1 LKGADMIKG
10 LLDTKTTI
18 PSASE
23 ISKNTQNAIKNFS
36 LVPQDPSLPNNPI
49 WAKMAKMWRITP
61 EQAKRRRCGNC
72 EYYENT
78 PAMFEAMESIP
89 LNKYDLYDG
98 QAQRGYCHKLD
109 FICHNSRVCS
119 VWEEKEFILP
129 PEPSDMENDN
139 A

>member
-1 LKGADMIKG
+1 MIKG

-18 PSASE
+18 PSAKE
-23 ISKNTQNAIKNFS
+23 IAKNTENAIKNFA
-36 LVPQDPSLPNNPI
+36 LAPQNPSLPNTAY
-49 WAKMAKMWRITP
+49 WKKMADMWRITP
-61 EQAKRRRCGNC
+61 AQAERRRCGNC

-78 PAMFEAMESIP
+78 PDMLEAMEAIP

-98 QAQRGYCHKLD
+98 QAQRGYCHKLA

-119 VWEEKEFILP
+119 VWEEKEYET
-129 PEPSDMENDN
+129 PEDEMETED

>member
-1 LKGADMIKG
+1 MRG
-10 LLDTKTTI
+10 LLEIKLSI
-18 PSASE
+18 PSE
-23 ISKNTQNAIKNFS
+23 KELLKNTKNAVDNYS
-36 LVPQDPSLPNNPI
+36 LGPHNPSAPSNDY
-49 WAKMAKMWRITP
+49 WAKMGKVFRITP

-78 PAMFEAMESIP
+78 PAMLELMEAIP

-119 VWEEKEFILP
+119 AWEEKEY
-129 PEPSDMENDN
+129 ETSEDEMESED

>member
-1 LKGADMIKG
+1 MIKG

-18 PSASE
+18 PSAKE
-23 ISKNTQNAIKNFS
+23 IAKNTENAIKNYA
-36 LVPQDPSLPNNPI
+36 LAPENPSLPNTAY
-49 WAKMAKMWRITP
+49 WKKMADMWRITP
-61 EQAKRRRCGNC
+61 DQAKRRRCGNC

-78 PAMFEAMESIP
+78 PSMLEAMEAIP

-119 VWEEKEFILP
+119 VWEEKEYET
-129 PEPSDMENDN
+129 PEDDMESDY

>member
-1 LKGADMIKG
+1 MIKG

-18 PSASE
+18 PSAKE
-23 ISKNTQNAIKNFS
+23 IAANTQNAIKNFA
-36 LVPQDPSLPNNPI
+36 LAPENPSLPNTAY
-49 WAKMAKMWRITP
+49 WKKMADMWRITP
-61 EQAKRRRCGNC
+61 AQAERRRCGNC

-78 PAMFEAMESIP
+78 PDMLEAMEAIP

-98 QAQRGYCHKLD
+98 QAQRGYCHKLA

-119 VWEEKEFILP
+119 VWEEKEYET
-129 PEPSDMENDN
+129 PEDEMETED

>member
-1 LKGADMIKG
+1 MIKG

-18 PSASE
+18 PSAKQ
-23 ISKNTQNAIKNFS
+23 IAKNTENAIKNFA
-36 LVPQDPSLPNNPI
+36 LAPQNPSLPNTAY
-49 WAKMAKMWRITP
+49 WKKMADMWRITP
-61 EQAKRRRCGNC
+61 AQAERRRCGNC

-78 PAMFEAMESIP
+78 PDMLEAMEAIP

-119 VWEEKEFILP
+119 VWEEKEYEQ
-129 PEPSDMENDN
+129 PEDEMESED

>member
-1 LKGADMIKG
+1 MIKG

-18 PSASE
+18 PSAAK
-23 ISKNTQNAIKNFS
+23 IAKNTENAIKNFA
-36 LVPQDPSLPNNPI
+36 LAPQNPSLPNTAY
-49 WAKMAKMWRITP
+49 WKKMADMWRITP
-61 EQAKRRRCGNC
+61 AQAERRRCGNC

-78 PAMFEAMESIP
+78 PDMLEAMEAIP

-119 VWEEKEFILP
+119 VWEEKEYEQ
-129 PEPSDMENDN
+129 PEDEMESED

>member
-1 LKGADMIKG
+1 MLKG
-10 LLDTKTTI
+10 LLDSKASI
-18 PSASE
+18 PSASKIE
-23 ISKNTQNAIKNFS
+23 ANTKNAIKNFS
-36 LVPQDPSLPNNPI
+36 LVPENPSAPNTDV
-49 WAKMAKMWRITP
+49 WKKMAVMWDVTP
-61 EQAKRRRCGNC
+61 DEAKRRRCGNC

-78 PAMFEAMESIP
+78 PSMLEAMEAIP

-119 VWEEKEFILP
+119 VWEKKEF
-129 PEPSDMENDN
+129 ETEDGEYD

>member
-1 LKGADMIKG
+1 MIKG

-18 PSASE
+18 PSAKE
-23 ISKNTQNAIKNFS
+23 IAKNTENAIKNFA
-36 LVPQDPSLPNNPI
+36 LAPQNPSLPNTAY
-49 WAKMAKMWRITP
+49 WKKMADMWRITP
-61 EQAKRRRCGNC
+61 AQAQRRRCGNC

-78 PAMFEAMESIP
+78 PDMLEAMEAIP

-119 VWEEKEFILP
+119 VWEEKEYEQ
-129 PEPSDMENDN
+129 PEMESKD